1 MNMSK
6 LSDFINVDRNIQ
18 FGKPVFKGTR
28 VPVQSLFWHLQEG
41 ISIHDFLEDFPSVSL
56 EQAQRVIA
64 WGAKHFEFPES
75 VLDETII
82 G

>member
-1 MNMSK
+1 MSK
-6 LSDFINVDRNIQ
+6 ISDFINVDPNIQ

-56 EQAQRVIA
+56 EQAEGVIA
-64 WGAKHFEFPES
+64 WGAKHFELPES
-75 VLDETII
+75 ILDETII